1 MYGNIDKL
9 IINGQKYD
17 AVFFHL
23 PEDPDGYL
31 SNWYP
36 ASFTID
42 GITFS
47 STEQYIMYR
56 KCTLFGDN
64 TSATAILDT
73 DDPAQHQAIGRN
85 ASGFNGAVWDGMKQV
100 LAFRGLMA
108 KFSQNEA
115 LKTRLLT
122 TGDAY
127 LVECAHGDVIWACG
141 IRLNEDERFDMSKWR
156 GKNILGF
163 TLMEV
168 REALRNGISV
178 DDE

>member
-1 MYGNIDKL
+1 
-9 IINGQKYD
+9 
-17 AVFFHL
+17 
-23 PEDPDGYL
+23 
-31 SNWYP
+31 
-36 ASFTID
+36 
-42 GITFS
+42 
-47 STEQYIMYR
+47 
-56 KCTLFGDN
+56 
-64 TSATAILDT
+64 
-73 DDPAQHQAIGRN
+73 
-85 ASGFNGAVWDGMKQV
+85 MKQV
-100 LAFRGLMA
+100 FAFRGLMA

-168 REALRNGISV
+168 REVLRNGISV